1 MENKKPK
8 ILVLFV
14 EPMLYIMDLI
24 HTVYEQTPYIYQ
36 YVFCHSRLTGK
47 DDLSLPAGTV
57 ICDGDGAARKEQVKK
72 IFESFCPDMV
82 IVNGYV
88 GVEQST
94 LIRCCKKAKVPYA
107 IETDTPLHIP
117 GNKLKAAA
125 KKLYLRTLLHNSLC
139 HGFPGGTL
147 QKENLVYYGIRK
159 ERCYIMPMCVD
170 CGRLLAEGENL
181 PDKESLKAQYGL
193 AGKDIFLFV
202 GRLEEVKNVPVLLR
216 AFAAYKKSNP
226 DGALL
231 IVGDGTQTEAL
242 KEMTAQ
248 LGLKDVVYAGYVV
261 FPGLVVY
268 YKMADIFVLPSSY
281 ESWGLVVNEAQAFD
295 LPVVVSSKVGCREDL
310 VISGKNGYIFE
321 DDNEMELRDAME
333 KALALGKPE
342 ISMAQQWNHKK
353 YYEQFVSAVEHICKE
368 KTQTHFMP

>member
-1 MENKKPK
+1 MENRKPK

-24 HTVYEQTPYIYQ
+24 HNIYEKTPYTYQ

-72 IFESFCPDMV
+72 IFESFYPDMA
-82 IVNGYV
+82 IINGYV
-88 GVEQST
+88 GTEQT
-94 LIRCCKKAKVPYA
+94 ALISCCKKAKVPYA

-125 KKLYLRTLLHNSLC
+125 KKLYLKGLLHNRLC
-139 HGFPGGTL
+139 YGFPGGTL
-147 QKENLVYYGIRK
+147 QEENLVYYGIPK
-159 ERCYIMPMCVD
+159 EKCYTMPMCVD
-170 CGRLLAEGENL
+170 SSRLLAEGEKL

-193 AGKDIFLFV
+193 AGKDVFLFV
-202 GRLEEVKNVPVLLR
+202 GRLEDVKNVPVLLQ
-216 AFAAYKKSNP
+216 AYGEYKKRNANA
-226 DGALL
+226 ALM
-231 IVGDGTQTEAL
+231 IVGDGTRQEAL
-242 KEMTAQ
+242 QKQAASLQ
-248 LGLKDVVYAGYVV
+248 DVVFAGYVV
-261 FPGLVVY
+261 FPGLVAY
-268 YKMADIFVLPSSY
+268 YKLADVFVLPSGY
-281 ESWGLVVNEAQAFD
+281 EPWGLVVNEAQAFD

-310 VISGKNGYIFE
+310 VLPEKNGYIFQDGDVQQLQE
-321 DDNEMELRDAME
+321 TME
-333 KALALGKPE
+333 KALKLGSPE
-342 ISMAQQWNHKK
+342 VSMAQIWNHEK

>member
-1 MENKKPK
+1 MENEKPR

-24 HTVYEQTPYIYQ
+24 YQVYEQTPYIYQ

-57 ICDGDGAARKEQVKK
+57 ICHGKEAARKEQIKK
-72 IFESFCPDMV
+72 IFDSFRPDMT

-88 GVEQST
+88 GVEQTT

-125 KKLYLRTLLHNSLC
+125 KKLYLKGILHNRLC
-139 HGFPGGTL
+139 YGFPGGTL
-147 QKENLVYYGIRK
+147 QKENLVYYGIPQ
-159 ERCYIMPMCVD
+159 ERCFVMPMCVD
-170 CGRLLAEGENL
+170 SNRLLSEGEKM
-181 PDKESLKAQYGL
+181 PDKETLKAQFGL
-193 AGKDIFLFV
+193 AGKDVFLFV

-216 AFAAYKKSNP
+216 AFATYKQSNP
-226 DGALL
+226 NGALL

-248 LGLKDVVYAGYVV
+248 LGLEDVVFAGYVV
-261 FPGLVVY
+261 FPGLIAY
-268 YKMADIFVLPSSY
+268 YKMADVFVLPSGY
-281 ESWGLVVNEAQAFD
+281 EPWGLVVNEAQIFN

-310 VISGKNGYIFE
+310 VILGKNGYIFE

-333 KALALGKPE
+333 KALVLGKLE
-342 ISMAQQWNHKK
+342 ISMAQRWNHKK
-353 YYEQFVSAVEHICKE
+353 YYEQFASAVEHICKE
-368 KTQTHFMP
+368 RIQTHFMP

>member
-1 MENKKPK
+1 MESNKPK

-24 HTVYEQTPYIYQ
+24 HTVYEQTPYTYQ

-47 DDLSLPAGTV
+47 DDLTLPAGTV
-57 ICDGDGAARKEQVKK
+57 ICHGNEAARKEQIKK
-72 IFESFCPDMV
+72 IFDSFSPDMA

-88 GVEQST
+88 GVEQTT

-117 GNKLKAAA
+117 GNKLKAVA
-125 KKLYLRTLLHNSLC
+125 KKLYLKGILHNRLC
-139 HGFPGGTL
+139 YGFPGGTL
-147 QKENLVYYGIRK
+147 QEENLVYYGIPK
-159 ERCYIMPMCVD
+159 ERCFVMPMCVD
-170 CGRLLAEGENL
+170 CGRLLAEGERL
-181 PDKESLKAQYGL
+181 PDKETLKAQLGF
-193 AGKDIFLFV
+193 AGKDVFLFV

-216 AFAAYKKSNP
+216 AFAAYQKENP
-226 DGALL
+226 NGALL

-248 LGLKDVVYAGYVV
+248 LGLENVVFAGYVV
-261 FPGLVVY
+261 FPGLVAY
-268 YKMADIFVLPSSY
+268 YKMADVFVLPSGY
-281 ESWGLVVNEAQAFD
+281 EPWGLVVNEAQAFD

-310 VISGKNGYIFE
+310 VLPGKNGYIFE
-321 DDNEMELRDAME
+321 DDNEMQLLDAME

-342 ISMAQQWNHKK
+342 ISMPQKWNHKK
-353 YYEQFVSAVEHICKE
+353 YYEQFAGAVEHICKE
-368 KTQTHFMP
+368 RIQTHFMP